1 MTRFLCAVL
10 LVFLL
15 LIGINPLIAQ
25 EFDIHGFVQTNFS
38 LRIAA
43 TGEALTSSGE
53 SLPHYLLGDE
63 RVQLEL
69 TRSGE
74 IARVVGKIDLFYDAV
89 DKRAVFDVR
98 EAYIDL
104 TLGKFDIRVGRQIIT
119 WGVGDLVFINDV
131 FPKNWV
137 AFLSGQPLQYLKV
150 GSDAIN
156 INFFPKLVSVQIIAI
171 PFYQSDVLPR
181 GERLLTFDPLP
192 NITNWKEIQPEMTLE
207 NTQIAGRLYRYIGN
221 FDFSLYFYRGFW
233 GSPPGMILDSD
244 ESLLTFIH
252 PRLNVYGGSL
262 QGAFLNGVLSLEGG
276 YYDSRDDPQGTNTG
290 IENSQM
296 RFLAGYQRALGEN
309 FTLGFQYFAERIL
322 DYTEYV
328 QNLPSAFPARKEWRH
343 TLSLRLTQFLKYQT
357 LRISFFAFYSPN
369 EKDYYVNPEV
379 RYDLGSGVWLAL
391 GGILLGG
398 EKNYTFLGQ
407 FEKNDNVYFV
417 LRYAF

>member
-1 MTRFLCAVL
+1 MTRFLCVAL
-10 LVFLL
+10 LAFLL
-15 LIGINPLIAQ
+15 SIGINPLIAQ
-25 EFDIHGFVQTNFS
+25 EFDIHGFVQANFS

-43 TGEALTSSGE
+43 TGETRTSSGK

-63 RVQLEL
+63 RVQLEI
-69 TRSGE
+69 TRSGG
-74 IARVVGKIDLFYDAV
+74 IAQLLGKIDLYYDAV
-89 DKRAVFDVR
+89 DKRADLDVR

-104 TLGKFDIRVGRQIIT
+104 TLGKFDIRIGRQIVT

-137 AFLSGQPLQYLKV
+137 AFLSGQSLQYLKV

-156 INFFPKLVSVQIIAI
+156 INFFPKFASIQIIAI

-181 GERLLTFDPLP
+181 GERLLAFDPLP
-192 NITNWKEIQPEMTLE
+192 DISNRKEIHPEMTLE

-233 GSPPGMILDSD
+233 GSPPGMILDSN
-244 ESLLTFIH
+244 ESLLTFTH

-276 YYDSRDDPQGTNTG
+276 YYDSRDDPKGTKPG
-290 IENSQM
+290 IENSQV
-296 RFLAGYQRALGEN
+296 RFLLGYQRALGDN
-309 FTLGFQYFAERIL
+309 FTLGFQYYGERIL
-322 DYTEYV
+322 DHTEYV
-328 QNLPSAFPARKEWRH
+328 QNLPSAFPVRKEWRH
-343 TLSLRLTQFLKYQT
+343 TLSLRLTQFLKYQA
-357 LRISFFAFYSPN
+357 LRISFFMFYSPN
-369 EKDYYVNPEV
+369 ENDYYINPEIK
-379 RYDLGSGVWLAL
+379 YDFGSGVWLAL
-391 GGILLGG
+391 GGIFLGG
-398 EKNYTFLGQ
+398 EKDHTFLGQ